1 MLCHAL
7 LLVYCVTLVNSFL
20 LTIFVPPSLFLT
32 FDNFHFWTLPY
43 FLSVQNIAQSSA
55 VLGYSYCGRSISEE
69 KERSTSLRLLLG
81 AVSIAL

>member
-1 MLCHAL
+1 MPRSVVGLLCDTGQ
-7 LLVYCVTLVNSFL
+7 LVSSRHLCSSL
-20 LTIFVPPSLFLT
+20 SLFLT

-55 VLGYSYCGRSISEE
+55 VLSSRYCGGSISEE
-69 KERSTSLRLLLG
+69 KDRSTSLRLLLG